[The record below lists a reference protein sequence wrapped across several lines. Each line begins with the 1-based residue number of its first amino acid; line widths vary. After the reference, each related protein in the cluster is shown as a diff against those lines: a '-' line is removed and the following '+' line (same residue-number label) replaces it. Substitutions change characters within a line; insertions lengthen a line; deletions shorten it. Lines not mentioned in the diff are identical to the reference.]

1 VASSNPVLKL
11 IDSLSIKTIPH
22 CHVIWLALVARVAD
36 GPLSWRDL
44 GLEASRLPK
53 YAYIMFGRQE
63 GAIDPNKLVLPKE
76 HSQLVGQPWATNLV
90 RVPLRTW
97 ILAALAGV
105 AVDAIYQNDKDCI
118 IITASANNLVRKAAR
133 NGLELVLVCSC
144 PT

>member
-1 VASSNPVLKL
+1 MASSNPVLKL

-63 GAIDPNKLVLPKE
+63 GAIDPNELVLSDGN
-76 HSQLVGQPWATNLV
+76 SQLVGNTGATKLV
-90 RVPLRTW
+90 RIPLR
-97 ILAALAGV
+97 
-105 AVDAIYQNDKDCI
+105 
-118 IITASANNLVRKAAR
+118 R
-133 NGLELVLVCSC
+133 
-144 PT
+144 